1 MNFVAGKRRSDN
13 NKLRGN
19 AMRLE
24 QLSSLDE
31 MLLAFAPPLDSPD
44 ASRHQVVLGNV
55 EQLPEL
61 TANIRTDG
69 EFIERKAVMNHYHFA
84 AIGKLRGSGVRNGN
98 DRVGNLP
105 DIRRVNFPGPHPAF
119 TKRFAHMPDMWNA
132 CEFCRQSRAEN
143 DSGVR
148 VDQIDVLF
156 SDELYQPPNRN
167 KKSVKHQD
175 EPGGVS

>member
-19 AMRLE
+19 ATRLE
-24 QLSSLDE
+24 QLSSLNE
-31 MLLAFAPPLDSPD
+31 MLLAFASPLDSPNT
-44 ASRHQVVLGNV
+44 SRHQVVLGNV

-61 TANIRTDG
+61 TADIRSDG

-98 DRVGNLP
+98 DRVGNRP

-119 TKRFAHMPDMWNA
+119 SKRFAHMPDMWNA
-132 CEFCRQSRAEN
+132 GEFRRQARTEN

-148 VDQIDVLF
+148 VNQIDIFF
-156 SDELYQPPNRN
+156 SNQLDQA
-167 KKSVKHQD
+167 
-175 EPGGVS
+175 